1 MRLDFSPF
9 LYRISCALTQ
19 GYALDCSTGIGGL
32 KEVYIIELPNISA
45 ITESSGV
52 VTAITKT
59 TGKRFWKYSLVRET
73 SNATENITG
82 NEQNG
87 TLFYNQQVQIILN
100 RRQASV
106 RNEVML
112 LAQNNLVMVGV
123 ENQLNPATGQPRAF
137 LYGKTQGLKLAS
149 GTSETGTAWGDRN
162 GYTLPFAG
170 NEPELAPEVQ
180 YSVLATLETP
190 G

>member
-1 MRLDFSPF
+1 MKLDFTPF

-19 GYALDCSTGIGGL
+19 GYVLDCSTGIGGI
-32 KEVYIIELPNISA
+32 KEVYITELANITLM
-45 ITESSGV
+45 TEVSGV
-52 VTAITKT
+52 ITAITKA

-73 SNATENITG
+73 SNTTETITG

-87 TLFYNQQVQIILN
+87 TLFYAQQVQIILN
-100 RRQASV
+100 KRQASV

-112 LAQNNLVMVGV
+112 LAQNNLLMIVVDNLASPKAWM
-123 ENQLNPATGQPRAF
+123 F
-137 LYGKTQGLKLAS
+137 GKTQGLRLKT
-149 GTSETGTAWGDRN
+149 GTAESGTAWGDRN

-170 NEPELAPEVQ
+170 NEPELAPEVLF
-180 YSVLATLETP
+180 SLIASLETP

>member
-1 MRLDFSPF
+1 MA
-9 LYRISCALTQ
+9 SCVLTQ
-19 GYALDCSTGIGGL
+19 GFNLDCRDGIGGM
-32 KEVYIIELPNISA
+32 KEVYIIEQANVSA

-73 SNATENITG
+73 SNATETITG

-87 TLFYNQQVQIILN
+87 TIYYDQVVQIILN
-100 RRQASV
+100 KRQASV

-112 LAQNNLVMVGV
+112 LARNFLMIVGV
-123 ENQLNPATGQPRAF
+123 ENSGKAF
-137 LYGKTQGLKLAS
+137 LYGREQGLQLLT
-149 GTSETGTAWGDRN
+149 GTSETGVAWGDRN

-170 NEPELAPEVQ
+170 KEKELAPEVLEA
-180 YSVLATLETP
+180 VLATLETP

>member
-1 MRLDFSPF
+1 MA
-9 LYRISCALTQ
+9 CALTQ
-19 GYALDCSTGIGGL
+19 GYNLDCREGIGGI
-32 KEVYIIELPNISA
+32 KEVYITELANVTAS
-45 ITESSGV
+45 TEVSGV
-52 VTAITKT
+52 VTAITKA

-73 SNATENITG
+73 SNATETITA

-87 TLFYNQQVQIILN
+87 TLYYAQQVQIILN
-100 RRQASV
+100 KRQASV

-112 LAQNNLVMVGV
+112 LAKNTGLIIIVV
-123 ENQLNPATGQPRAF
+123 ENAVTGSNNKAWMF
-137 LYGKTQGLKLAS
+137 GKTQGLQLTA

-170 NEPELAPEVQ
+170 NEPELAPEVD
-180 YSVLATLETP
+180 YSLIAALETP

>member
-1 MRLDFSPF
+1 MA
-9 LYRISCALTQ
+9 CALTQ
-19 GYALDCSTGIGGL
+19 GFVLDCREGIGGL
-32 KEVYIIELPNISA
+32 KEVYVIEVLSVSA
-45 ITESSGV
+45 VTESSGV

-73 SNATENITG
+73 SNATETITG

-87 TLFYNQQVQIILN
+87 TIYYDQQVQIILN
-100 RRQASV
+100 KRQASV

-112 LAQNNLVMVGV
+112 LAKNFLMIVGV
-123 ENQLNPATGQPRAF
+123 ENSGKAF
-137 LYGKTQGLKLAS
+137 LYGREQGLQLLT
-149 GTSETGTAWGDRN
+149 GTAETGTAWADRN

-170 NEPELAPEVQ
+170 KEKELAPEVQ
-180 YSVLATLETP
+180 ASVLTTLETP

>member
-1 MRLDFSPF
+1 MRLDFAPI
-9 LYRISCALTQ
+9 LQRDCALTQ
-19 GYALDCSTGIGGL
+19 GYVLDCREGIGGL
-32 KEVYIIELPNISA
+32 KEVYIIELGNISA

-52 VTAITKT
+52 VTAITKR

-73 SNATENITG
+73 SNATETITG

-87 TLFYNQQVQIILN
+87 TLFYAQTVQIILN
-100 RRQASV
+100 KRQASV

-112 LAQNNLVMVGV
+112 LAKNNLVIVGV
-123 ENQLNPATGQPRAF
+123 ENSGKAF
-137 LYGKTQGLKLAS
+137 LYGREQGLILNT
-149 GTSETGTAWGDRN
+149 GTAETGTAWGDRN

-170 NEPELAPEVQ
+170 NEKELAPEVEA
-180 YSVLATLETP
+180 SVLATLETP

>member
-1 MRLDFSPF
+1 MA
-9 LYRISCALTQ
+9 CALTS
-19 GYALDCSTGIGGL
+19 GYSLDCREGIGGL
-32 KEVYIIELPNISA
+32 KEVYIIEFANVSA
-45 ITESSGV
+45 VTESSGV

-73 SNATENITG
+73 SNATETISG

-87 TLFYNQQVQIILN
+87 TLFYDQLVNIILN
-100 RRQASV
+100 KRQASV

-112 LAQNNLVMVGV
+112 LARNFLMIVGV
-123 ENQLNPATGQPRAF
+123 ENSGKAF
-137 LYGKTQGLKLAS
+137 LYGRTQGLQLLS
-149 GTSETGTAWGDRN
+149 GTAETGTAWGDRN

-170 NEPELAPEVQ
+170 KETELAPEVQ
-180 YSVLATLETP
+180 ASVLTTLETA